1 MADERCFLTS
11 ANIRAFYAEN
21 NKMNQL
27 ILQKMLGKIEQIKLE
42 VVDDGQLALEALG
55 AKSFDLVLMDLQMPN
70 MDGYEACE
78 IIRGGGVG
86 EIYQGIPII
95 AITADATFE
104 TKQRVLALGMDDY
117 MTKPVDKD
125 ALVSRIFELCGRERA
140 AS

>member
-11 ANIRAFYAEN
+11 ANIRAFYAEY

-27 ILQKMLGKIEQIKLE
+27 ILQKMLGKIEQIKEE

-55 AKSFDLVLMDLQMPN
+55 AKSFDLVFMDLQMPN
-70 MDGYEACE
+70 MEGYEASE
-78 IIRGGGVG
+78 IVRAGGVG

-95 AITADATFE
+95 AITVDATFE